1 MMKHSYIVLIAAAA
15 LPFMM
20 QGQAKA
26 ETVIAK
32 NSSKQSLNF
41 YKDHADSV
49 CRDVVPAWIKS
60 KTGTRD
66 KAVRRLSSECY
77 LKQMRLGVLDRPS
90 NTLDPAVSI
99 EEVPLSLLE
108 KLTGFRFET
117 YAPLAGAEIRIREP
131 KRRDNE

>member
-131 KRRDNE
+131 KRRNNE

>member
-1 MMKHSYIVLIAAAA
+1 MKHSYIVLIATAA
-15 LPFMM
+15 LLFMM
-20 QGQAKA
+20 QDQARA

-32 NSSKQSLNF
+32 NSSKQSMNF
-41 YKDHADSV
+41 YKKHADGV

-77 LKQMRLGVLDRPS
+77 LKQMRMGVLDWSS
-90 NTLDPAVSI
+90 NTLDPAISI

-117 YAPLAGAEIRIREP
+117 YAPLAGAEIRIRKA

>member
-15 LPFMM
+15 IPFMM

-49 CRDVVPAWIKS
+49 CRDVVPAWINS

-117 YAPLAGAEIRIREP
+117 YAPLAGTEIRVREP